1 MSADQETVDTY
12 NKHISDYKELM
23 SKEAKD
29 TNLDLFM
36 KKIVRKGKV
45 IDLGCGTGSASLAL
59 LKRGFSPFPVDAS
72 QEMIKVAE
80 SLLKIKARRISF
92 DEIDEHNFYDAIWAN
107 FSLLHTTK
115 NQFCDILKKLFFAL
129 KKEGLLFLSLKRG
142 EGEGRDRLGR
152 FYSYYERKEVE
163 KFLEKANFQTK
174 KYTEGSSIGLAG
186 NKESWMGFF
195 CEKTLL

>member
-36 KKIVRKGKV
+36 KMIVSKGKV
-45 IDLGCGTGSASLAL
+45 LDLGCGTGSASLAL
-59 LKRGFSPFPVDAS
+59 LKRGFAPFHIDAS
-72 QEMIKVAE
+72 QEMIKVVE
-80 SLLKIKARRISF
+80 SLLKIKARKISF

-115 NQFCDILKKLFFAL
+115 NQFGNILKRLFFAL
-129 KKEGLLFLSLKRG
+129 KEEGILFFSLKQGAG
-142 EGEGRDRLGR
+142 ESRDKLGR
-152 FYSYYERKEVE
+152 FYSYYEKSEVE
-163 KFLEKANFQTK
+163 KYLEKANFRTK
-174 KYTEGSSIGLAG
+174 KCSEGVNVGLAG
-186 NKESWMGFF
+186 DKENWMGFF
-195 CEKTLL
+195 CEKIR